1 MTITGTSGRLTA
13 TTTVTLTVEQNF
25 TVPPT
30 LTAPAT
36 AEPGQTTTT
45 TMLVSP
51 LGGGTFSSAVTFG
64 QCTGATG
71 VTCAYSPASIASG
84 GGPTTVTITIQTLG
98 PFSGAAGSVRRGA
111 ARTKLRSQNQ
121 RLWLPLS
128 LPFAGI
134 VLLGLGGRKISRRYK
149 IVGLCLALAF
159 AVFLVACG
167 GGSSGPAP
175 VTVTPATAQ
184 VQLGATQQFSA
195 SSSTVT
201 WAVTGAGAVG
211 TISSS
216 GLYTAPT
223 TGTTPISFTVTAT
236 PTTGSAG
243 TAAVTIPAVGVSV
256 APATVNTLYPS
267 LAGAPAQTQQFTQT

>member
-1 MTITGTSGRLTA
+1 VR
-13 TTTVTLTVEQNF
+13 Q
-25 TVPPT
+25 
-30 LTAPAT
+30 
-36 AEPGQTTTT
+36 
-45 TMLVSP
+45 
-51 LGGGTFSSAVTFG
+51 
-64 QCTGATG
+64 GAT
-71 VTCAYSPASIASG
+71 
-84 GGPTTVTITIQTLG
+84 L
-98 PFSGAAGSVRRGA
+98 
-111 ARTKLRSQNQ
+111 TKLRSQNQ

-134 VLLGLGGRKISRRYK
+134 VLLGLGGRKIPRRYK
-149 IVGLCLALAF
+149 IVGLCLALAL
-159 AVFLVACG
+159 AGFLVACG

-201 WAVTGAGAVG
+201 WSVTGAGAVG
-211 TISSS
+211 TISAS

-236 PTTGSAG
+236 PTSGSAG

-256 APATVNTLYPS
+256 APTTVNTLYPS
-267 LAGAPAQTQQFTQT
+267 LAGAPAQTQQFTQTVTNDTANPAVTWSVSAGGGTIDPNSGLYTAPATVPSGTVTVTATSAADTSKTGTATVNIQTPTAAGAYPITVTVSEGAVQHNAAFTLTVVN